1 MAGCQLRC
9 SVPISSNQL
18 LHLTRLHG
26 CLSFHAGLKLNSHVP
41 PQVGGGDLKH
51 IGGQMKDTPYMHE
64 RDQIGIK
71 EINFRW

>member
-1 MAGCQLRC
+1 MDVGVSHR
-9 SVPISSNQL
+9 
-18 LHLTRLHG
+18 TK
-26 CLSFHAGLKLNSHVP
+26 FDSHVP
-41 PQVGGGDLKH
+41 SSLCVGDLKH